1 MAACQ
6 RFKQSVIVR
15 VIGPL
20 QNQRCQ
26 LVVGFNNTI
35 EDFKF
40 NLILKNGQWEFSIN
54 PINVENKVLLKTWVN
69 IDFSFISVQE
79 VFLGKSLTPHPYSK
93 NWYGMV
99 VLVGSFLLMFLYYC
113 IFEIL
118 KHFHFF
124 FFVFVCLFT
133 CLLLRQGLTI

>member
-1 MAACQ
+1 
-6 RFKQSVIVR
+6 
-15 VIGPL
+15 
-20 QNQRCQ
+20 
-26 LVVGFNNTI
+26 
-35 EDFKF
+35 
-40 NLILKNGQWEFSIN
+40 
-54 PINVENKVLLKTWVN
+54 VLLKTWVN